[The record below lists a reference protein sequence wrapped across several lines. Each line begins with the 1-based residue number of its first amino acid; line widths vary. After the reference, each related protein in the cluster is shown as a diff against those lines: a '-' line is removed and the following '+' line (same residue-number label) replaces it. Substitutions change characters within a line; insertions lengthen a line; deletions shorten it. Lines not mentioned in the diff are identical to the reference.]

1 MKKNQPSD
9 TARRS
14 AALFFAAATAPQ
26 QKNASACRT
35 DCCSASG
42 GGTGAKLRCGLRRAS
57 VYKPKAAK
65 SATNLFRNFLKKPVP
80 TG

>member
-26 QKNASACRT
+26 QKKPPFAEQIAVLQAEAAPEPS
-35 DCCSASG
+35 SG
-42 GGTGAKLRCGLRRAS
+42 AGCAAPLFTSRKRQ
-57 VYKPKAAK
+57 KAPQIY
-65 SATNLFRNFLKKPVP
+65 SETS
-80 TG
+80 